1 MYLLCD
7 LDVDGF
13 LCDLDVDGCIFFV
26 TMMLTDVSSL

>member
-26 TMMLTDVSSL
+26 TWMLTDVSSL

>member
-1 MYLLCD
+1 MDLLCD

-26 TMMLTDVSSL
+26 TLMLTDVSSL